1 MGTSMKLAVV
11 AATVILLAGCAAQMR
26 LAPELAT
33 ASEIAVVDRQHWTR
47 PMTFGRWNVA
57 APATFTTRGWK
68 IGLGGGPLP
77 RNAELSVAGERAS
90 VQFDLG
96 SQASAPTH
104 GNCLAQGKFSTY
116 TTYGTRTTNETSVTL
131 PGFPRL
137 DCEFKGALTGVLA
150 LRPDFA
156 TQRDSGV
163 ADFGGQRWQVR
174 SVNHLQGQKGSFPL
188 ARFGYEFVLDD
199 RVVAAVE
206 THGNGRIWMLPGL
219 ARAQEDE
226 LSALMTAMLY
236 FGTLLD
242 LQDSI

>member
-1 MGTSMKLAVV
+1 MKTALTITALS
-11 AATVILLAGCAAQMR
+11 LLAGCAAQMR

-47 PMTFGRWNVA
+47 PMSFGRWNVA
-57 APATFTTRGWK
+57 APAAFTTRGWK

-77 RNAELSVAGERAS
+77 RNAELAMVGERAS

-116 TTYGTRTTNETSVTL
+116 TTYGKRTTDETSVTL

-137 DCEFKGALTGVLA
+137 DCEFKGALNGVMA
-150 LRPDFA
+150 LRPEFA

-163 ADFGGQRWQVR
+163 ADINGRRWQVR
-174 SVNHLQGQKGSFPL
+174 SVNNLQGQKGSFPL
-188 ARFGYEFVLDD
+188 ARFGSEIVLDD

-206 THGNGRIWMLPGL
+206 TQGNGRIWMLPGL
-219 ARAQEDE
+219 APAQEDE

-242 LQDSI
+242 LQDA

>member
-1 MGTSMKLAVV
+1 MKPAFAAV
-11 AATVILLAGCAAQMR
+11 AALTLSALCGCSTQMR
-26 LAPELAT
+26 LAPELT
-33 ASEIAVVDRQHWTR
+33 AAQEITVVDRQHWSR

-96 SQASAPTH
+96 SPASAPTH

-137 DCEFKGALTGVLA
+137 DCEFSGAYTGVMS
-150 LRPDFA
+150 LRTDFA

-163 ADFGGQRWQVR
+163 ADFGARRWEVR
-174 SVNHLQGQKGSFPL
+174 SVNNLQAQKGSFPL
-188 ARFGYEFVLDD
+188 ARFGYEFLLDD

-206 THGNGRIWMLPGL
+206 TQGNGRIWMLPGL
-219 ARAQEDE
+219 TPDQENE

-242 LQDSI
+242 LSTSA